1 MVTTTALLYFVDY
14 FMLLMI
20 DNYDSFTYTLVQYF
34 RTLGQDV
41 VVKRNDEITI
51 DQIKQLKPN
60 HIVISP
66 GPGTPEQAGL
76 SKDIILQFY
85 KHVPILGVCLGHQA
99 IAQAF
104 GAVVSKADKVM
115 HGKTSN
121 IMHSQSNIFAGI
133 DNPFTVTRYHSLI
146 VDENTLPD
154 QIQATAWSCDQNN
167 NKHELMALKLKGY
180 PVVGVQFHPE
190 SVLTQFGHK
199 LLANFLA
206 Y

>member
-1 MVTTTALLYFVDY
+1 
-14 FMLLMI
+14 MI

-34 RTLGQDV
+34 KALGQDV
-41 VVKRNDEITI
+41 LVKRNNEITI
-51 DQIKQLKPN
+51 EEIKQLNPQY
-60 HIVISP
+60 IVISP

-76 SKDIILQFY
+76 SKDIVLQFY
-85 KHVPILGVCLGHQA
+85 QSVPILGVCLGHQA

-104 GAVVSKADKVM
+104 GARVTKAKKVM

-121 IMHSQSNIFAGI
+121 ITHSATGIFDGI
-133 DNPFTVTRYHSLI
+133 DNPFMVTRYHSLI
-146 VDENTLPD
+146 VDENTLPE
-154 QIQATAWSCDQNN
+154 QIQAIAWAGNDENKQN
-167 NKHELMALKLKGY
+167 ELMALKLKDY

-199 LLANFLA
+199 LLSNFLA

>member
-1 MVTTTALLYFVDY
+1 
-14 FMLLMI
+14 MI

-34 RTLGQDV
+34 KALGADV
-41 VVKRNDEITI
+41 LVKRNDQITI
-51 DQIKQLKPN
+51 EQIKQLNPD

-76 SKDIILQFY
+76 SKKIILQFY
-85 KHVPILGVCLGHQA
+85 KNVPILGVCLGHQA

-104 GAVVSKADKVM
+104 GATVIRANKVM
-115 HGKTSN
+115 HGKTST
-121 IMHSQSNIFAGI
+121 IIHSETDIFAGI

-146 VDENTLPD
+146 VDEKTLPE
-154 QIQATAWSCDQNN
+154 QIQATAWSYDENN
-167 NKHELMALKLKGY
+167 NKNELMALKLKNY

-190 SVLTQFGHK
+190 SVLTQYGHK
-199 LLANFLA
+199 LLANFLT

>member
-1 MVTTTALLYFVDY
+1 
-14 FMLLMI
+14 MLLMI

-34 RTLGQDV
+34 KALGADV
-41 VVKRNDEITI
+41 LVKRNDQITI
-51 DQIKQLKPN
+51 EQIKQLNPD

-76 SKDIILQFY
+76 SKKIILQFY
-85 KHVPILGVCLGHQA
+85 KNVPILGVCLGHQA

-104 GAVVSKADKVM
+104 GATVIRANKVM
-115 HGKTSN
+115 HGKTST
-121 IMHSQSNIFAGI
+121 IIHSETDIFAGI

-146 VDENTLPD
+146 VDEKTLPE
-154 QIQATAWSCDQNN
+154 QIQATAWSYDENN
-167 NKHELMALKLKGY
+167 NKNELMALKLKNY

-190 SVLTQFGHK
+190 SVLTQYGHK
-199 LLANFLA
+199 LLANFLT

>member
-1 MVTTTALLYFVDY
+1 
-14 FMLLMI
+14 MLLMI

-34 RTLGQDV
+34 RALGQEV
-41 VVKRNDEITI
+41 LVKRNDQITI
-51 DQIKQLKPN
+51 EQIKQLNPA

-76 SKDIILQFY
+76 SKEIILQFY
-85 KHVPILGVCLGHQA
+85 KNVPILGVCLGHQA

-104 GAVVSKADKVM
+104 GAKVIRANKVM

-121 IMHSQSNIFAGI
+121 IIHSDADIFAGI
-133 DNPFTVTRYHSLI
+133 DNPFTVTRYHSLM
-146 VDENTLPD
+146 VDKNTLPE
-154 QIQATAWSCDQNN
+154 QIQATAWTYDENN
-167 NKHELMALKLKGY
+167 NKNELMALKLKNY

-199 LLANFLA
+199 LLANFLT

>member
-1 MVTTTALLYFVDY
+1 
-14 FMLLMI
+14 MLLMI

-34 RTLGQDV
+34 RALGQEV
-41 VVKRNDEITI
+41 LVKRNDQITI
-51 DQIKQLKPN
+51 EQIRQINPD

-66 GPGTPEQAGL
+66 GPGTPEQSGL

-85 KHVPILGVCLGHQA
+85 KNVPILGVCLGHQA

-104 GAVVSKADKVM
+104 GATVIRAKKVM

-121 IMHSQSNIFAGI
+121 IIHSKTDIFTGI
-133 DNPFTVTRYHSLI
+133 ENPFTVTRYHSLI
-146 VDENTLPD
+146 VDENTLPE
-154 QIQATAWSCDQNN
+154 QIQATAWVYDEN
-167 NKHELMALKLKGY
+167 NKKQELMALKLKNH
-180 PVVGVQFHPE
+180 PVIGVQFHPE

-199 LLANFLA
+199 LLSNFLT

>member
-1 MVTTTALLYFVDY
+1 
-14 FMLLMI
+14 MLLMI

-34 RTLGQDV
+34 RALGQEV
-41 VVKRNDEITI
+41 LVKRNDQITI
-51 DQIKQLKPN
+51 EQIKQINPD

-85 KHVPILGVCLGHQA
+85 KNVPILGVCLGHQA

-104 GAVVSKADKVM
+104 GATVIRAKKVM

-121 IMHSQSNIFAGI
+121 IIHSKTDIFIGI

-146 VDENTLPD
+146 VDENTLPE
-154 QIQATAWSCDQNN
+154 QIQATAWVCDEN
-167 NKHELMALKLKGY
+167 NKKQELMALKLKNY
-180 PVVGVQFHPE
+180 PVIGVQFHPE

-199 LLANFLA
+199 LLSNFLT